1 MHSEAH
7 NYFYVKPEDIHGD
20 YFILKDEEFHHAVHV
35 LRLEAGDTVT
45 AVDGM
50 GNEFHAEIS
59 DTPQSGQFVNASRH
73 SREIRCTIVKTLRKP
88 NEPILDVTLMQSL
101 LKGDRFDY
109 LVEKAVETGV
119 NRIIPVHTER
129 CVVPAETQKIHRY
142 RRIAMAA
149 MKQSCRS
156 VLPEITEVMRFHDAL
171 KSLPRSSI
179 KILLHKEGS
188 VPISRCIG
196 DLIADK
202 LKKSV
207 IVAVGPEGDFTR
219 EEIDRALGE
228 SFVRVSLGPRRLRS
242 ETAGLAAVA
251 ALLAFDV

>member
-1 MHSEAH
+1 MHPEAH
-7 NYFYVKPEDIHGD
+7 NYFYVKPEDIRRD

-35 LRLEAGDTVT
+35 LRLEVGDMVT

-50 GNEFHAEIS
+50 GTEFH
-59 DTPQSGQFVNASRH
+59 G
-73 SREIRCTIVKTLRKP
+73 EIRDPETSGRTREVRCAIVKTLRKP

-101 LKGDRFDY
+101 LKGDRFEY

-119 NRIIPVHTER
+119 NKIIPVHTER
-129 CVVPAETQKIHRY
+129 SVVPAETQKIHRY

-156 VLPEITEVMRFHDAL
+156 VLPEITEVMRFQDAL
-171 KSLPRSSI
+171 KSLPRSSV
-179 KILLHKEGS
+179 KILLQKQGS
-188 VPISRCIG
+188 LPISRCID
-196 DLIADK
+196 DLRAEKI
-202 LKKSV
+202 KKTV

-219 EEIDRALGE
+219 EEINLALEE
-228 SFVRVSLGPRRLRS
+228 SFLRVSLGPRRLRS